1 MTPDEGLQSDVQQ
14 AKDQVSELK
23 ADAERKV
30 AEAAAIGFIA
40 KEAAKDASEFNAT
53 NADLKARHEKLQ
65 AQRAQLR
72 GEISTKIGEAR
83 AKLQADL
90 DRVAAE
96 IAKSDAAMD
105 AYYARRDETGLV

>member
-1 MTPDEGLQSDVQQ
+1 MTPNERIQSDVEK
-14 AKDQVSELK
+14 AKDTVSELK
-23 ADAERKV
+23 SDAEKKV
-30 AEAAAIGFIA
+30 AEAAAIGFFA

-65 AQRAQLR
+65 ARRAQLR
-72 GEISTKIGEAR
+72 GEISTKTGEAR

-90 DRVAAE
+90 DRIAAE
-96 IAKSDAAMD
+96 IAKNDAAME